1 MCVLMFATG
10 VMHGSIGLRL
20 RAAVPFALLL
30 GGAIVWS
37 NDSRPIEERLVAMC
51 AVLGGMSGAH
61 ALCITLDRLQEA
73 VSQREQEKDRLYY
86 DFVLMEKSFRRLSNE
101 AGAPAGAPDSNAASS
116 SSGAPDDEEAAAA
129 PTASLSRFCSGAASA
144 APARRASSPPRTR
157 RAIPRRRATTRPSVR
172 LPRGASPAARPVATR
187 ATSARKP
194 ISAIHRPPPRPSSR
208 RRRSRRSSAAAA
220 AAGAAA
226 ARAAVASRSTTC
238 RRDSSAPMLNRYSRR
253 ARPPRRRR
261 APRRRGA
268 KGRGRR

>member
-129 PTASLSRFCSGAASA
+129 PDGLALA
-144 APARRASSPPRTR
+144 
-157 RAIPRRRATTRPSVR
+157 
-172 LPRGASPAARPVATR
+172 L
-187 ATSARKP
+187 
-194 ISAIHRPPPRPSSR
+194 
-208 RRRSRRSSAAAA
+208 
-220 AAGAAA
+220 
-226 ARAAVASRSTTC
+226 
-238 RRDSSAPMLNRYSRR
+238 LQ
-253 ARPPRRRR
+253 
-261 APRRRGA
+261 RRGVGGA
-268 KGRGRR
+268 

>member
-101 AGAPAGAPDSNAASS
+101 AGAPAGAPDSNAVSSASNMARHSQSQSYTSHHSVGVAAASSGTAGADQVLAALPVGGEATRLAISGEGACWSS
-116 SSGAPDDEEAAAA
+116 SSC
-129 PTASLSRFCSGAASA
+129 T
-144 APARRASSPPRTR
+144 
-157 RAIPRRRATTRPSVR
+157 
-172 LPRGASPAARPVATR
+172 
-187 ATSARKP
+187 
-194 ISAIHRPPPRPSSR
+194 
-208 RRRSRRSSAAAA
+208 
-220 AAGAAA
+220 
-226 ARAAVASRSTTC
+226 
-238 RRDSSAPMLNRYSRR
+238 
-253 ARPPRRRR
+253 
-261 APRRRGA
+261 
-268 KGRGRR
+268 

>member
-101 AGAPAGAPDSNAASS
+101 AGAPAGAPDSNAASLQKR
-116 SSGAPDDEEAAAA
+116 ECEAV
-129 PTASLSRFCSGAASA
+129 G
-144 APARRASSPPRTR
+144 
-157 RAIPRRRATTRPSVR
+157 
-172 LPRGASPAARPVATR
+172 
-187 ATSARKP
+187 
-194 ISAIHRPPPRPSSR
+194 R
-208 RRRSRRSSAAAA
+208 RRRLLVVGR
-220 AAGAAA
+220 AG
-226 ARAAVASRSTTC
+226 R
-238 RRDSSAPMLNRYSRR
+238 
-253 ARPPRRRR
+253 
-261 APRRRGA
+261 
-268 KGRGRR
+268 